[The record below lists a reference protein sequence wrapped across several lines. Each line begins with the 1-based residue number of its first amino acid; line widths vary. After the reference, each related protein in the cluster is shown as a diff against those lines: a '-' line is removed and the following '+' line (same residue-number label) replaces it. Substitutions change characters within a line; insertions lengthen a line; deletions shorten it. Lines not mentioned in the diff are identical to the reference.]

1 MKKYTA
7 ILEIE
12 DDEEIIDAKVSYI
25 YRSNGMNYTATESVE
40 FKEESEEAKNKTYED
55 GLNEAWELVR
65 DIIALPNSENKS
77 LEMVRYNA
85 FADDALFDII
95 RNHSASEIIKKIKEY
110 EEIKIGDEVVDKE
123 EWGIKGVV
131 TETTER
137 LISIVEEKGNVSRWK
152 KENFEKTGRHFSEIE
167 EVLKKMKEN
176 E

>member
-1 MKKYTA
+1 MKRYIA
-7 ILEIE
+7 VLELE
-12 DDEEIIDAKVSYI
+12 ADEESIEADVKYNYS
-25 YRSNGMNYTATESVE
+25 SNGKDYSIIEHVW
-40 FKEESEEAKNKTYED
+40 FEEQINKTYED
-55 GLNEAWELVR
+55 GLEEAWELVR